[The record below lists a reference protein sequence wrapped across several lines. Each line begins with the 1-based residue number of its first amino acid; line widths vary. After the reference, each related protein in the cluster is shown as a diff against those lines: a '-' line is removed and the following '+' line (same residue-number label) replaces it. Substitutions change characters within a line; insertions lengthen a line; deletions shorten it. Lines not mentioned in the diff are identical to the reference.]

1 MKHSYLL
8 FASLAL
14 VLAACG
20 QPGTSVPQSPA
31 GTVASTPGA
40 GMLESLALG
49 SNVTLERGQT
59 RQITVTVSGAPA
71 KPGQLVWASSNAGA
85 ATVSQSGLITAVG
98 AGKTTVRVSLSAN
111 PAVFLDFP
119 VTVSAP
125 VVTPSPTPAPT
136 PAPSPAP
143 APAPT
148 PAPAP
153 APAPTPGTG
162 LSATEQRVLDLTN
175 QARAVARTCGS
186 TSFPAVPALTWNASL
201 AKAARDHA
209 SDMAAKNYFSHTSQD
224 GRTPDVRVTSAGYT
238 GYRTMGE
245 NIAAGQPTPE
255 SVVAD
260 WLKSPGHCSG
270 IMSADFKDIGV
281 GMATGG
287 SYRTYWVQ
295 DFGAKF

>member
-1 MKHSYLL
+1 MKPSYLL

-20 QPGTSVPQSPA
+20 QSGTAVLQPPTD
-31 GTVASTPGA
+31 TVASTPEA
-40 GMLESLALG
+40 GTLESLALG
-49 SNVTLERGQT
+49 SSITLERGQT

-71 KPGQLVWASSNAGA
+71 RPGQLVWASSNAGA
-85 ATVSQSGLITAVG
+85 ATVSQSGLVAAVG

-111 PAVFLDFP
+111 PAAFLDFP

-125 VVTPSPTPAPT
+125 AVTPVPTPAPAPSPTPT
-136 PAPSPAP
+136 
-143 APAPT
+143 PT

-162 LSATEQRVLDLTN
+162 ISASEQRVLDLTN
-175 QARAVARTCGS
+175 QARAVARTCGTS
-186 TSFPAVPALTWNASL
+186 SFPAVPALTWNASL

-224 GRTPDVRVTSAGYT
+224 GRTFDVRITNAGYS
-238 GYRTMGE
+238 GYRALGE

-255 SVVAD
+255 SVVAG
-260 WLKSPGHCSG
+260 WLNSPGHCSN
-270 IMSADFKDIGV
+270 IMSASYKELGV

-287 SYRTYWVQ
+287 SYGTYWVQ
-295 DFGAKF
+295 DFGARF

>member
-1 MKHSYLL
+1 MKPSYLL

-20 QPGTSVPQSPA
+20 QPGTAVLQPPV
-31 GTVASTPGA
+31 GTVASTPEA
-40 GMLESLALG
+40 GTLESLALG
-49 SNVTLERGQT
+49 SSIALERGQT

-71 KPGQLVWASSNAGA
+71 RPGQLVWTSSNAGA

-111 PAVFLDFP
+111 PAAFLDFP

-125 VVTPSPTPAPT
+125 AVTPAPT
-136 PAPSPAP
+136 PAPVPTPSPAP
-143 APAPT
+143 APAPS
-148 PAPAP
+148 P

-162 LSATEQRVLDLTN
+162 LSASEQRVLDLTN
-175 QARAVARTCGS
+175 QARTVARTCGT
-186 TSFPAVPALTWNASL
+186 TSYPAVPALTWNASL

-224 GRTPDVRVTSAGYT
+224 GRTFDVRVNNAGYT
-238 GYRTMGE
+238 GYRALGE

-255 SVVAD
+255 SVVAG
-260 WLKSPGHCSG
+260 WLNSPGHCSG
-270 IMSADFKDIGV
+270 IMSADYKELGV

-287 SYRTYWVQ
+287 SYGTYWVQ
-295 DFGAKF
+295 DFGARF

>member
-1 MKHSYLL
+1 MKPSYLL

-20 QPGTSVPQSPA
+20 QSGTAVLQPPA
-31 GTVASTPGA
+31 GTVASTPEA
-40 GMLESLALG
+40 GTLESLALG
-49 SNVTLERGQT
+49 SSITLERGQT

-85 ATVSQSGLITAVG
+85 ATVSQSGLVTAVG

-111 PAVFLDFP
+111 PAAFLDFP

-125 VVTPSPTPAPT
+125 AVTPAPAPTPSPTPAP
-136 PAPSPAP
+136 APSPAP
-143 APAPT
+143 T
-148 PAPAP
+148 PA
-153 APAPTPGTG
+153 TG
-162 LSATEQRVLDLTN
+162 ISASEQRVLDLTN

-186 TSFPAVPALTWNASL
+186 TSFPAVPALIWNASL
-201 AKAARDHA
+201 ATAARDHA

-224 GRTPDVRVTSAGYT
+224 GRTFVQRVTNAGYS
-238 GYRTMGE
+238 GYRALGE

-255 SVVAD
+255 SVVAG
-260 WLKSPGHCSG
+260 WLNSPGHCSN
-270 IMSADFKDIGV
+270 IMSADFKELGV

-287 SYRTYWVQ
+287 SYGIYWVQ
-295 DFGAKF
+295 DFGTRF